1 MVMPTVNVV
10 WIMSKINFH
19 SGMLGFPTVSPFVV
33 LLAFEATDGGR
44 VGGASRSGYRLAAV
58 LAIRLPGLCL
68 RCMDAGKRISGGRL
82 N

>member
-1 MVMPTVNVV
+1 
-10 WIMSKINFH
+10 
-19 SGMLGFPTVSPFVV
+19 V
-33 LLAFEATDGGR
+33 LLAFEAADGGR